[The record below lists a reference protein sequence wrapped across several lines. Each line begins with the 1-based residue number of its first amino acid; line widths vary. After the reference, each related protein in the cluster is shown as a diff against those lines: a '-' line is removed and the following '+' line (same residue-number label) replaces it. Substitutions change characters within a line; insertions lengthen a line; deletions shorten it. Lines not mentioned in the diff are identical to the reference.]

1 MANTAGSDK
10 NGVTQVGLL
19 TDGRANLTFVG
30 TDEQT
35 RNIFI
40 PGASIG
46 QLVIALI
53 AAGAEFER
61 FQGSEIGDAIP
72 SSHLMGINAAA
83 VASDQSGTDFAISL
97 TTKDE
102 LTLRFHFD
110 RNTIQSLATALVAT
124 LAKYGTQIVPPHP
137 EVGSRH

>member
-1 MANTAGSDK
+1 MADAVGWDT
-10 NGVTQVGLL
+10 NGVTQVGML
-19 TDGRANLTFVG
+19 TDGRANLTFSS
-30 TDEQT
+30 TDGQT

-40 PGASIG
+40 PCASIG
-46 QLVIALI
+46 QLVVNLI
-53 AAGAEFER
+53 AVGAEFER
-61 FQGSEIGDAIP
+61 LQGSQIGDAIP

-83 VASDQSGTDFAISL
+83 VAADQSGTDFAISL
-97 TTKDE
+97 TTKDG

-124 LAKYGTQIVPPHP
+124 LAKHGMQIVPPHP